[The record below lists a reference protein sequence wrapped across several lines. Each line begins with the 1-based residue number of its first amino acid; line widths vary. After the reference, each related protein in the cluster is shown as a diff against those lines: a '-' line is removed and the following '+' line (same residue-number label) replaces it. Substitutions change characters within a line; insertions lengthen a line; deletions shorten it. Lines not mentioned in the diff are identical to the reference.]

1 MPHHHWPPPILSQ
14 QQMDVW
20 VEVPLQGWCKLANVR
35 HDTTHKFQFTGKQPL
50 KSQHFKIFRPSAKGK
65 VMFGVSDR
73 LWYRLGGLG
82 AHRVTF
88 RGYSMSATHS
98 QPPSTLSSI
107 SETCGLRPKYAN
119 LLKTLGIWIKRAASF
134 TQFDHNSDEFGARNI
149 YLRPNSSA
157 PVKLEPHQS
166 RWREECKISP

>member
-1 MPHHHWPPPILSQ
+1 MWNDLNLHQLRPYTWLSNTIPAARAWSQLVGSPNAVITLMPHHHWPPPILSQ

-82 AHRVTF
+82 ARRVTF

-107 SETCGLRPKYAN
+107 SATCGLRPKYAN
-119 LLKTLGIWIKRAASF
+119 LLKTLGIWI
-134 TQFDHNSDEFGARNI
+134 
-149 YLRPNSSA
+149 
-157 PVKLEPHQS
+157 
-166 RWREECKISP
+166 